1 MKIKE
6 AIRETILEDTWEE
19 EEWNTTQDM
28 ANILKCID
36 YKIII
41 HVKRE
46 GNKATDFLANWGCQE
61 GKVDSIW
68 PTSMNK
74 HEWETLN
81 QIIIQDGNE
90 ASKQ

>member
-1 MKIKE
+1 MAKSWRT
-6 AIRETILEDTWEE
+6 AGLV
-19 EEWNTTQDM
+19 QDM
-28 ANILKCID
+28 ANILKHIE

-46 GNKATDFLANWGCQE
+46 GNKAAYFLANWECKE

-74 HEWETLN
+74 LGWETLN
-81 QIIIQDGNE
+81 LIITQDRNE
-90 ASKQ
+90 STEQ